1 MKRALIAT
9 VDATRAR
16 LFAYEE
22 AADPALQLREL
33 RDLVS
38 IERPHHVRDAV
49 SSTEPGRALAAD
61 GPARGNGPHGT
72 TTGYERSAT
81 DDHRVARMGELDL
94 RFARQVVQQ
103 IEEVMNQDGYQQL
116 ILAAPPKMLGQ
127 LRKAD
132 GVLHRGDLQIDDLPQ
147 GIAHLSVAQL
157 HDYLAA
163 RDLIPPRRRLAA
175 AR

>member
-1 MKRALIAT
+1 MKRVLIAT
-9 VDATRAR
+9 IDATRAR

-22 AADPALQLREL
+22 GAAPALELREL

-49 SSTEPGRALAAD
+49 SSTEPGRAGAAD
-61 GPARGNGPHGT
+61 GPAQGNGPHGT

-81 DDHRVARMGELDL
+81 DDHRDARMDELDL

-103 IEEVMNQDGYQQL
+103 IEELVNQDAYQHL
-116 ILAAPPKMLGQ
+116 IISAPPKMLGQ
-127 LRKAD
+127 LRKVD
-132 GVLHRGDLQIDDLPQ
+132 GVLQRADLHIDDLPQ
-147 GIAHLSVAQL
+147 ELAHLSVAQL
-157 HDYLAA
+157 HDHLAA